1 MPLILKSALVATAA
15 CLTIAASTP
24 SQAQDGYYANPA
36 QHYDAYQNPDGTY
49 DSLADLSRDVRG
61 IPCGIECT
69 QDSQARGSHYY
80 ATHPHGKYRYT
91 PGW

>member
-49 DSLADLSRDVRG
+49 DSLADLSRR
-61 IPCGIECT
+61 C
-69 QDSQARGSHYY
+69 
-80 ATHPHGKYRYT
+80 
-91 PGW
+91 PGNPLRDRMHTGFTGALVALLCHASPR